1 MVLNLRI
8 KNLTKK
14 YESLTALDSISLSLE
29 ANKILVLVGVNGSGK
44 TTLLRLLAGLE
55 EPDKGSIIFGNSN
68 KQANELRKISTM
80 VFQQTSMFNRSVY
93 SNLEFGLR
101 IRGIE
106 KDVINKKIIE
116 ALSIVGLEGFENRN
130 AKNISGGEQQRVAL
144 ARAFLLEPKI
154 LLLDEPTSNL
164 DVNSAKIIEEV
175 IQDRKKANNFI
186 ILSTH
191 NLYQA
196 KRLGDEIV
204 HIHEG
209 KIIKQA
215 GPKDF
220 FNRPKNKTT
229 EKFIKG
235 DLQF

>member
-1 MVLNLRI
+1 VNLKI
-8 KNLTKK
+8 KNITKK
-14 YESLTALDSISLSLE
+14 YESLTAVDSISLSLE
-29 ANKILVLVGVNGSGK
+29 VNKILVLVGVNGSGK

-55 EPDKGSIIFGNSN
+55 DPDKGSIILNNSI
-68 KQANELRKISTM
+68 KKANELRKISTM

-93 SNLEFGLR
+93 SNLEFGLK
-101 IRGIE
+101 IRGYE
-106 KDVINKKIIE
+106 KVVINEKISE

-130 AKNISGGEQQRVAL
+130 ANKISGGEQQRVAL

-164 DVNSAKIIEEV
+164 DLNSAKIIEKV
-175 IQDRKKANNFI
+175 IKIRKKSNNLI

-191 NLYQA
+191 NFYQA
-196 KRLGDEIV
+196 KRLGDEIA

-209 KIIKQA
+209 KIITQA
-215 GPKDF
+215 KPRDF
-220 FNRPKNKTT
+220 FIETKNKVT
-229 EKFIKG
+229 EKFIRG